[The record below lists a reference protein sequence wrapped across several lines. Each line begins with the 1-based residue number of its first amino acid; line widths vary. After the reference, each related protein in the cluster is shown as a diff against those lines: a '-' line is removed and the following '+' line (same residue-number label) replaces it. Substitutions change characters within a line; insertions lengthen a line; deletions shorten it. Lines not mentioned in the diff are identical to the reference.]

1 MGADQVQTLE
11 GGMSVADVIELQ
23 SDVWI
28 LPLSLAP
35 VWRVQ
40 RGQY

>member
-1 MGADQVQTLE
+1 MGADQVQTRR
-11 GGMSVADVIELQ
+11 GGISVADVIGLQ
-23 SDVWI
+23 SEVWI